1 MLVAGSFILV
11 IKDTDKKMILWC
23 LDMIQSW
30 YIYFVQI
37 LILLASISGI
47 ILTTKTCSFVTAH
60 IYSKNLVHVSAL
72 ILNQW
77 HRSMET
83 KNSLPPISH
92 ILDAK
97 YEKPDLK
104 EVDKKQAHLLLNQK
118 ESL

>member
-47 ILTTKTCSFVTAH
+47 ISTTKTCSFVAAQIH
-60 IYSKNLVHVSAL
+60 SNYLVHVSAP
-72 ILNQW
+72 ILN
-77 HRSMET
+77 HGHPLRV
-83 KNSLPPISH
+83 L
-92 ILDAK
+92 
-97 YEKPDLK
+97 
-104 EVDKKQAHLLLNQK
+104 
-118 ESL
+118 